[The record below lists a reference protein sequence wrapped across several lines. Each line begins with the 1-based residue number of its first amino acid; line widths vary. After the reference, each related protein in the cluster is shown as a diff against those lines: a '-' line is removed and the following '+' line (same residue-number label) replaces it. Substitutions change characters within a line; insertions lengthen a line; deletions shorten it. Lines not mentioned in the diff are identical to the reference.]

1 MISSL
6 SQGGGNLLDHHFLIV
21 LKSARNKRNVL
32 RDYLR
37 NLAGKGEKALAKK
50 LTPEQRPEKARRQ
63 SGRKRLMLNEY
74 LYGT

>member
-50 LTPEQRPEKARRQ
+50 LTPEQRPREGPEAVSLRWAKKANAQ
-63 SGRKRLMLNEY
+63 
-74 LYGT
+74 